1 MLIELKI
8 RNLAVVED
16 AVIPFGE
23 GLNVITGSTGAGKS
37 IILTAVDMLSGERAR
52 RSLIRRG
59 AESLTIEALFAA
71 PPDWPGR
78 ETLGMEEG
86 EDLLSVKREVSAS
99 GRNRVWVNGTLS
111 SLAAAKELTTS
122 LFELHGQHRQQEL
135 LDKANHIRYLD
146 SWGDY
151 EVLLRRVASLVEDF
165 NRSSRELA
173 RLEQERRRHRE
184 QEDFLKYQLE
194 EMERLDLTPG
204 LEAELERRLAIQ
216 TDIHTFVANL
226 ESARSMISEGE
237 DSALDRI
244 GAAER
249 LIDSLASKDATWRE
263 TVEALREAG
272 AGLGDISRRIG
283 HALGELEEEPEDI
296 ESLQERLAS
305 IQRLRRKYGL
315 TYDGLL
321 EKRDELE
328 GILRTLESGSDAIV
342 EEEQRRKGIRAELS
356 PLLEELTERRSA
368 AAAELDRQVT
378 AELQRLGMKGAL
390 FETRVS
396 RMEKYAFLEAGHGL
410 DLPPGGWDEVE
421 FRIRTNIGE
430 DIHPLADITSGG
442 ELSRITLVLKRLQAE
457 ERGIPT
463 LIFDEIDAGLGAD
476 LGDVVAE
483 RLKLL
488 SNRYQIICITHLAQ
502 VASKAGNHIKIEKR
516 VERGRT
522 ATTARPLSGK
532 ERVEELARMLGG
544 EGELR
549 ERLAAELLSR

>member
-37 IILTAVDMLSGERAR
+37 IILAAVDMLSGERAR

-59 AESLTIEALFAA
+59 AESLTIEAIFEV
-71 PPDWPGR
+71 PSDWPGR
-78 ETLGMEEG
+78 ETLGMERG
-86 EDLLSVKREVSAS
+86 ENLFSVKREVSAS
-99 GRNRVWVNGTLS
+99 GRNRVWINGTLS
-111 SLAAAKELTTS
+111 SLTAASDLTTS

-135 LDKANHIRYLD
+135 LDTSNHIRYLD
-146 SWGDY
+146 SWADY
-151 EVLLRRVASLVEDF
+151 EELLGRVVSLVDDY

-173 RLEQERRRHRE
+173 RLEEERRRHQE
-184 QEDFLKYQLE
+184 QKDFLEYQLE

-226 ESARSMISEGE
+226 ESARSVISEGE
-237 DSALDRI
+237 ESALDRI

-263 TVEALREAG
+263 TVEALKEAG
-272 AGLGDISRRIG
+272 ASLGDISRRIAR
-283 HALGELEEEPEDI
+283 ALGELEEEPEDI
-296 ESLQERLAS
+296 EGLQERLAS
-305 IQRLRRKYGL
+305 IQRLRRKYNL
-315 TYDGLL
+315 TYEELL
-321 EKRDELE
+321 EKRDEIE
-328 GILRTLESGSDAIV
+328 RILRALESGSDAIV
-342 EEEQRRKGIRAELS
+342 EEERKRNGIRTELS
-356 PLLEELTERRSA
+356 PLLEELTERRIA

-378 AELQRLGMKGAL
+378 AELERLGMRGAL
-390 FETRVS
+390 FQTHVS
-396 RMEKYAFLEAGHGL
+396 KLENCAFLAEGHGL
-410 DLPPGGWDEVE
+410 DLPPRGWDEVE

-430 DIHPLADITSGG
+430 DIHPLAEIASGG

-483 RLKLL
+483 RLRLL
-488 SNRYQIICITHLAQ
+488 AARYQIVCITHLAQ
-502 VASKAGNHIKIEKR
+502 VASKAGNHVKIEKR
-516 VERGRT
+516 VESGRT
-522 ATTARPLSGK
+522 VTTARSLS
-532 ERVEELARMLGG
+532 EDDRVEELARMLGG